1 MSTPDSPTLRDR
13 LFVATQYVIPQHF
26 LSRLVYRLT
35 RSRSDGIKNA
45 LISSFMRGFSPD
57 MSDAVRRDPL
67 AYESFNEFFTRAL
80 RPGARPIDPNDSV
93 LVSPVDGAISQIG
106 HLDGSQMMQA
116 KGHYYSLE
124 APLDF
129 GASHANWASRFSD
142 GRFATVYLAPFNYH
156 RIHMPLAGT
165 LRAAWYVPGQL
176 FSVNAA
182 TAAAV
187 PGLFARNERIVCIF
201 EDGLRLFAMVLVGAL
216 FVGSMETV
224 WHGEVTPRHPRTAL
238 ELPLDTTRAPLRL
251 QKGEEMGRFNM
262 GSTVIL
268 VTAPD
273 TIDWLSNMKPGDTV
287 SMGQP
292 LARLRGRMM
301 AAYG

>member
-35 RSRSDGIKNA
+35 RSRSDGVKNA

-124 APLDF
+124 ALLDF

-142 GRFATVYLAPFNYH
+142 GRFATLYLAPFNYH
-156 RIHMPLAGT
+156 PHSHAAGRYAARSLVRSRTTVQRQCRYSGGRAGT
-165 LRAAWYVPGQL
+165 VCPKRA
-176 FSVNAA
+176 
-182 TAAAV
+182 
-187 PGLFARNERIVCIF
+187 
-201 EDGLRLFAMVLVGAL
+201 DRLY
-216 FVGSMETV
+216 
-224 WHGEVTPRHPRTAL
+224 
-238 ELPLDTTRAPLRL
+238 
-251 QKGEEMGRFNM
+251 
-262 GSTVIL
+262 I
-268 VTAPD
+268 
-273 TIDWLSNMKPGDTV
+273 
-287 SMGQP
+287 
-292 LARLRGRMM
+292 
-301 AAYG
+301 